1 MNSPARGK
9 ILHLI
14 HSSAF
19 GGGPAMVELLCT
31 RLHGDEFEM
40 ALISSGEGELPGLL
54 SSRGMRVVSLPLAT
68 KRSFLRNIPRLAGAI
83 RREAPDLVH
92 VHGHFAASLGQIAVQ
107 LAGRFPT
114 IYSVQWPAYL
124 DDTDPYSRVRNWVA
138 EAMSCRLARRVVA
151 VSEHDRRTL
160 VRRRLCSPKKLTVI
174 HNSFDPTKF
183 FSQPDPPPNGE
194 GVSPG
199 GVSHPANGAVLGFV
213 GRLADQ
219 KGCGYLVEAMPLVI
233 AAHPQTRLRIV
244 GDGPE
249 RQKLE
254 AQVERL
260 RLQETVEF
268 LGYRPASAELLAG
281 MDAVIVPSIYDVHPL
296 VAVEAMACGRPVVAS
311 AVGGLTETV
320 VDGKSGFL
328 VPPARPA
335 ALADAINRLLS
346 SPDLRAA
353 MGAEARRRAQQLFS
367 PEVCLAAYA
376 DEYRSLLRRRPP
388 RAAPHT

>member
-1 MNSPARGK
+1 
-9 ILHLI
+9 
-14 HSSAF
+14 
-19 GGGPAMVELLCT
+19 MVELLCT

-40 ALISSGEGELPGLL
+40 SLVSSGEGELPGLL
-54 SSRGMRVVSLPLAT
+54 KSRGMSVVSLPLAT
-68 KRSFLRNIPRLAGAI
+68 KRSFLRNIPRLAGVI

-160 VRRRLCSPKKLTVI
+160 IRRRLCSPKKLTVI
-174 HNSFDPTKF
+174 HNSFDPEKF
-183 FSQPDPPPNGE
+183 AP
-194 GVSPG
+194 
-199 GVSHPANGAVLGFV
+199 HPKEADIRGSEMANGAVLGFV

-219 KGCGYLVEAMPLVI
+219 KGVEYLVEAMPMVV

-249 RQKLE
+249 RRKLE
-254 AQVERL
+254 AQVQ
-260 RLQETVEF
+260 RLQLQRSVEF
-268 LGYRPASAELLAG
+268 LGYQPASAELLSE

-296 VAVEAMACGRPVVAS
+296 VAVEAMASGRPIVAS

-320 VDGKSGFL
+320 ADGKSGFL
-328 VPPARPA
+328 VPPAQPA
-335 ALADAINRLLS
+335 ALADAINRLLA
-346 SPDLRAA
+346 SPSLRAS
-353 MGAEARRRAQQLFS
+353 MGAEARRRAQELFS
-367 PEVCLAAYA
+367 PQVCLAAYA
-376 DEYRSLLRRRPP
+376 AEYRRLLARR
-388 RAAPHT
+388 